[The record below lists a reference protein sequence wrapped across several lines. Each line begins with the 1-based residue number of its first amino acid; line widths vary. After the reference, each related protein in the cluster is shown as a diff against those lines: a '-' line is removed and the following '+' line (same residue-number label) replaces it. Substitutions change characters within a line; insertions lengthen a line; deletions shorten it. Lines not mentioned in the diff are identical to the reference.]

1 MAFRLFKRMKTRSG
15 HIIFPKKIKYSDL
28 APVFKDLLTKF
39 LTETGQTPEDKEILK
54 LFIEENT
61 MELKKNKK
69 PEGYNRNGAPMRLIF
84 PISDKVEF
92 YVYGGGKS
100 LEIMRVTELLSRI
113 LTKKRLKHEVKWD
126 KLSSFK

>member
-1 MAFRLFKRMKTRSG
+1 MRMKTRSG
-15 HIIFPKKIKYSDL
+15 HIIFPKKVKYNNL
-28 APVFKDLLTKF
+28 TPVFRELLTKF
-39 LTETGQTPEDKEILK
+39 LNETGQMPEDKEILK
-54 LFIEENT
+54 LFIEENM

-84 PISDKVEF
+84 PISDRVEF
-92 YVYGGGKS
+92 YIYGGGKS

-126 KLSSFK
+126 KLTSFK